1 MKNVLIPTDFSDN
14 SLNALNYALVL
25 FKNIPCNFYIVHV
38 LDFAERRAEAIA
50 NGPSLLEAS
59 PHKKDKAIKELNKI
73 LQSVRDTS
81 QDSDHRFF
89 TQYYYG
95 FFVEVIRKQV
105 IEKKIDLILLG
116 TKGASGLKKFII
128 GSNAGDVITKVRC
141 NTLIIP
147 ENAPPQPPRKIA
159 FPSDFNF
166 FYSHTILQ
174 NITEIVNLCK
184 ASISILNVDTTQTQL
199 STLQRHNKADLQ
211 GYMEELFP
219 GSHDFRHLK
228 GSNVTDTIQD
238 FVLNKPIDMI
248 LMVAKN
254 LNFIQQLL
262 FSTTT
267 KKVSFNTK
275 VPFWVLHD

>member
-1 MKNVLIPTDFSDN
+1 MKNVLIPTDFSNN

-25 FKNIPCNFYIVHV
+25 FKKIPCNFYIVHV
-38 LDFAERRAEAIA
+38 LDFAERRAEVIA

-59 PHKKDKAIKELNKI
+59 PPKKENAVKELNKI
-73 LQSVRDTS
+73 LQTVRDTS
-81 QDSDHRFF
+81 HGSGHRFF
-89 TQYYYG
+89 TQCYYG

-105 IEKKIDLILLG
+105 IDKKIDLILLG

-147 ENAPPQPPRKIA
+147 ENAPPQVPHKIA

-174 NITEIVNLCK
+174 NITEIVTLCK
-184 ASISILNVDTTQTQL
+184 ASISILNVGTTQPKL
-199 STLQRHNKADLQ
+199 SAIQRHNKADLQ
-211 GYMEELFP
+211 DYMEEIFP
-219 GSHDFRHLK
+219 SSHNFQRLM
-228 GSNVTDTIQD
+228 GPNVTDTIQD
-238 FVLNKPIDMI
+238 FVLNKNIDMI

-254 LNFIQQLL
+254 LNFLQQLL
-262 FSTTT
+262 FNTTT